1 MKPSSRT
8 QILEGALDLLREGE
22 AVSLESAA
30 RRANLTKPGVMYH
43 FPTKEALMLA
53 LLDWVVDCWER
64 DLNAQLEGPLEQATP
79 EQRTYA
85 YLDWA
90 LSGKVDRAD
99 LVMLAD
105 PRLREPLTA
114 RWCERMHPW
123 LDLPDDLPAA
133 DRARLTAVRLIADGA
148 WIDEA
153 LGAYSPA
160 ADLRGPLREVAA
172 SIMEGKE

>member
-1 MKPSSRT
+1 M
-8 QILEGALDLLREGE
+8 IAL
-22 AVSLESAA
+22 V
-30 RRANLTKPGVMYH
+30 
-43 FPTKEALMLA
+43 
-53 LLDWVVDCWER
+53 DWVIDCWER
-64 DLNAQLEGPLEQATP
+64 DLNAQLEVPVEQATP
-79 EQRTYA
+79 SQRMRA

-90 LSGKVDRAD
+90 LAGKVDRAD

-105 PRLREPLTA
+105 PKLRDPMTA

-153 LGAYSPA
+153 TGAYAPDP
-160 ADLRGPLREVAA
+160 DLRDPLRDLAA
-172 SIMEGKE
+172 SIMEGME